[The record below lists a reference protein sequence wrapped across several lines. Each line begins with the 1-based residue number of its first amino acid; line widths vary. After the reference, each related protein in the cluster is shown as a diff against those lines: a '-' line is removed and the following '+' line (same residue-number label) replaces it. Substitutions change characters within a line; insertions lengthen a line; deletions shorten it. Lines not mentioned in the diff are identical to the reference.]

1 MEKTKE
7 TSELEKKLDDVLAIL
22 LRKSAGSRVTLRI
35 DDADRG
41 WNVDFICAEAVR
53 SEIKSLRGDGSID
66 QRGAASV
73 KWMAANKRNLI
84 QPDIINNP
92 DPAPPP
98 ALIGIYAAKAQMLS
112 PLFSAT
118 GYLSGWISVH
128 YVEGTH
134 PFTDDEV
141 RALDDARADVMRLSG
156 IASPPDRSA
165 AQ

>member
-7 TSELEKKLDDVLAIL
+7 TSDLEKKLDAVLAAL
-22 LRKSAGSRVTLRI
+22 LRRSAGSRVTLRI
-35 DDADRG
+35 DDAARG

-66 QRGAASV
+66 QRNAGTV

-98 ALIGIYAAKAQMLS
+98 ALIGVYAAKAQMLS
-112 PLFSAT
+112 PLLSAT

-134 PFTDDEV
+134 AFTDDEV
-141 RALDDARADVMRLSG
+141 RALDDAHAEVTHLIG
-156 IASPPDRSA
+156 IASPPDRTA